1 MIDSDSAGQEVR
13 TSGAI
18 QRHDCAA
25 GMPNGCAASTSAA
38 SAASTSAASAAS
50 ISAASAA
57 ALPDGCAASLPAVPL
72 YADETVSDLMKQGL
86 RLIQPR
92 HGFRFGED
100 TVLLADYAARGS
112 LASSTRIAARPGAA
126 RPETPGAGRSS
137 RPLRIADLGAGSGAA
152 TLLLAGRLPDAVILA
167 VELEPH
173 SLSALQR
180 SLRLNRLEDRITALG
195 ADYSGWGSGVAPTLP
210 PGSPP
215 AGTYDLV
222 VANPPYVLPA
232 AASSLRQPH
241 ARMEHTMNLESL
253 IAAARCLLRPHGRL
267 VMVHRSQRL
276 TDVLAACRDGGIEPR
291 QLRLVASL
299 PDRQPARFLLTAVR
313 DARPGSLEVALPL
326 VIRDDRH
333 ELGAEVHQI
342 YGNEP
347 PLPPARLMAGL
358 IRFDHDWLER
368 ELHEKE
374 TP

>member
-1 MIDSDSAGQEVR
+1 MLDSDSAGQEVR
-13 TSGAI
+13 TSGDI
-18 QRHDCAA
+18 QRQDHAAGLPDNCAA
-25 GMPNGCAASTSAA
+25 VVSAA
-38 SAASTSAASAAS
+38 GAAVAS
-50 ISAASAA
+50 
-57 ALPDGCAASLPAVPL
+57 DGCAASLPSVPL

-112 LASSTRIAARPGAA
+112 LASSTRTVARSVAARSGAA
-126 RPETPGAGRSS
+126 RSETSNAGRSS

-152 TLLLAGRLPDAVILA
+152 TLLMAGRLPDAVILA

-180 SLRLNRLEDRITALG
+180 TLRLNRLENRVTALG
-195 ADYSGWGSGVAPTLP
+195 ADYSGWGPGALPALP

-222 VANPPYVLPA
+222 VANPPYALSAV
-232 AASSLRQPH
+232 ASSLRQPH
-241 ARMEHTMNLESL
+241 ARMEHTMSLDSL

-267 VMVHRSQRL
+267 VLVHRCQRL
-276 TDVLAACRDGGIEPR
+276 TDVLAACRNGGIEPR

-299 PDRQPARFLLTAVR
+299 PDRQPARFLLTAIR
-313 DARPGSLEVALPL
+313 DARPGSLEVAVPL
-326 VIRDDRH
+326 VIRDECH
-333 ELGAEVHQI
+333 ELGAEVRQI

-347 PLPPARLMAGL
+347 PLPPAQLMAGL
-358 IRFDHDWLER
+358 ILFGHDWLER

-374 TP
+374 AP